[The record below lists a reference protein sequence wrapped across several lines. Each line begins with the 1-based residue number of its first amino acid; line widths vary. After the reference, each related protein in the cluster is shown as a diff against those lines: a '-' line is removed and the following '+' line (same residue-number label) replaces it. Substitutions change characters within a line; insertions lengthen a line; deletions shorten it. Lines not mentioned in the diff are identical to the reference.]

1 VSRSI
6 THALPYLLLIALV
19 AISGVIQQRQIQGRQ
34 SANPSSPVNSQQQ
47 MIMKIMPF
55 FLPIFSFGMP
65 AALVVYFVVSNVWRI
80 GQQAFITRTLYAHAG
95 DAPPPPIDVR
105 EVPSEPKPS
114 APKARAKD
122 TPARSPMGR
131 NRRSESGSGGD
142 TRAAKPKPAK
152 PPTRKPT
159 RKPEN
164 APAPRPSGR
173 VTPPGSSARSRK
185 KKRT

>member
-1 VSRSI
+1 
-6 THALPYLLLIALV
+6 
-19 AISGVIQQRQIQGRQ
+19 
-34 SANPSSPVNSQQQ
+34 
-47 MIMKIMPF
+47 
-55 FLPIFSFGMP
+55 MP
-65 AALVVYFVVSNVWRI
+65 AALVVYFVVSNIWRI

-105 EVPSEPKPS
+105 EVPSEPKPP
-114 APKARAKD
+114 APKSRAKD

-131 NRRSESGSGGD
+131 NRRSENGSGGSS
-142 TRAAKPKPAK
+142 TAKPKPAR
-152 PPTRKPT
+152 PPAKKPT
-159 RKPEN
+159 KKPEN